1 MPAQPDD
8 HHHRPDDADDLTVEA
23 AGRVREYAEWVV
35 RARGRLY
42 DFHQMMGHADGLLGE
57 AVELLEQAGH
67 HELAD
72 GIRTELLGR
81 NAIPDRWSF
90 EIVEA
95 FDETYW
101 RITQRWDDRV
111 RQELMAG
118 RQHVHEAEM
127 KAERR
132 TDGPTDDT

>member
-8 HHHRPDDADDLTVEA
+8 RHRRPSDADDLTVEA

-57 AVELLEQAGH
+57 AVELLERAGH
-67 HELAD
+67 EDLAA

-81 NAIPDRWSF
+81 NVIPDLWTF
-90 EIVEA
+90 QVVEG
-95 FDETYW
+95 FDDTYW
-101 RITQRWDDRV
+101 RVARRWDDRV
-111 RQELMAG
+111 REELMEG
-118 RQHVHEAEM
+118 RPHVQESEM
-127 KAERR
+127 KAARR
-132 TDGPTDDT
+132 ADGPTDDT